1 MEHWERDGASPRALL
16 EKLERDRR
24 LAREEWRFLLEHAAA
39 EDMAF
44 ARERAG
50 AAARARFGS
59 RVYTRGLIEF
69 TNYCKNDCLYCGIR
83 RGNRRAERYRLTQE
97 EILACC
103 QAGYGLGFRTFVL
116 QGGEDPYF
124 TDERL
129 CALVGEIKARWP
141 GCAVTLSVGERS
153 RASYQALFDAGA
165 DRYLLRHE
173 TADSAHYRRLHP
185 PELSLENRKRCLWDL
200 KEIGYQVG
208 TGFMVGSPGQ
218 TADCLA
224 QDLCF
229 IRELSPAMVGIGPFV
244 PHRDTPLG
252 AEPAGSAEQT
262 LFLVALLRLMLPD
275 ALIPATTALGT
286 LLENGREQG
295 VLSGANVVMPNL
307 SPVGV
312 RRKYTLYDNKICMDE
327 EAAEG
332 RAALERRMAAI
343 GFTLPAERGD
353 YRPAGP
359 CPGGNSLAQRAQ
371 KEE

>member
-1 MEHWERDGASPRALL
+1 
-16 EKLERDRR
+16 
-24 LAREEWRFLLEHAAA
+24 
-39 EDMAF
+39 
-44 ARERAG
+44 
-50 AAARARFGS
+50 
-59 RVYTRGLIEF
+59 
-69 TNYCKNDCLYCGIR
+69 
-83 RGNRRAERYRLTQE
+83 
-97 EILACC
+97 
-103 QAGYGLGFRTFVL
+103 
-116 QGGEDPYF
+116 
-124 TDERL
+124 
-129 CALVGEIKARWP
+129 
-141 GCAVTLSVGERS
+141 
-153 RASYQALFDAGA
+153 
-165 DRYLLRHE
+165 
-173 TADSAHYRRLHP
+173 
-185 PELSLENRKRCLWDL
+185 
-200 KEIGYQVG
+200 
-208 TGFMVGSPGQ
+208 MVGSPGQ